1 MPDSLRNALRAAWTH
16 ERNNHTSSPGS
27 GARTDTPLLRP
38 REGRVIAGVAAG
50 IATRLGV
57 GTGWIRASFVVAC
70 FFGGLGLL
78 LYVIAWLA
86 IPEEGET
93 ESIAASRAADLENS
107 SRWIG
112 VALIVVGGLLVL
124 SWTNAVRAELVWA
137 GALILLGVLLY
148 RGEFPTGSRR
158 RVQDPPPPPPP
169 VDTEEPVEAAV
180 TAPVAPST
188 LASDSEV
195 AAPPPP
201 PPSAPAMARQRPPRS
216 MLGRFTLATIFVA
229 VGVLAILDNAGVI
242 EPEARHYVGTV
253 VAVTGLGLI
262 IGAWVGKARALI
274 AVGIILLP
282 VLLVASVIRVPFS
295 NDFGEKSFTPASVA
309 QVADEYRLGA
319 GELRIDL
326 SLLEAE
332 TVSFEATVGA
342 GQLTVIVP
350 RDAAVS
356 ISSRVGF
363 GEVDVLGFVKDGV
376 GREVNTEAPA
386 GAVNVITID
395 AEVGFGVIEIYRA
408 SR

>member
-1 MPDSLRNALRAAWTH
+1 MNETTTRQAPAAG
-16 ERNNHTSSPGS
+16 P
-27 GARTDTPLLRP
+27 APIPPLLRP

-137 GALILLGVLLY
+137 GALILVGVLLY

-253 VAVTGLGLI
+253 VAVTGLGLV

-363 GEVDVLGFVKDGV
+363 GEVDVIGFVKDGV